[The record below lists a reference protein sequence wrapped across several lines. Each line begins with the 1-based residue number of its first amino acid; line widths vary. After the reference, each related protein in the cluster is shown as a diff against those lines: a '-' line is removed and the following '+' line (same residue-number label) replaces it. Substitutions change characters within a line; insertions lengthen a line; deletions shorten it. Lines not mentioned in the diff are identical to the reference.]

1 MYRSQSSKS
10 PKSRFIVV
18 WHTIRMFLIFLA
30 VVLTCGAYTTR
41 AQMGGHADGG
51 KHGASINLQIYS
63 ASGGLIDMP
72 AQVVLSSQG
81 SMSGL
86 EQAVSDDGVVMFS
99 GLLPGSYSVTV
110 HVAGFRDARQ
120 QVDVIGE
127 GIAEAAIE
135 LEPEGDPATEA
146 AAMGFVLAPE
156 AKKDLDLGL
165 AAMRASKFPEAQQR
179 LDAAY
184 RLAPGD
190 PNVSAAMAELFIAT
204 NDLPKAEQYVDHA
217 TSIDPN
223 NLNALI
229 DAGQVRILQKN
240 FAGAQPPL
248 EHAVD
253 VAPRSKFAHWLLGI
267 TYLDLGLYEKA
278 KDEATAVVKINK
290 SAATDGE
297 FLLGEAL
304 VGLGRTTEAIATL
317 KTFVKKAPRDS
328 YTPYAENLIA
338 KLQSQPTPREQ
349 QDTGGQAAASTSQT
363 KSQ

>member
-10 PKSRFIVV
+10 KKHRVIATSQ
-18 WHTIRMFLIFLA
+18 TIRTFLLSLA
-30 VVLTCGAYTTR
+30 AVLTYGAYTSR
-41 AQMGGHADGG
+41 AQMGGPAYGNM
-51 KHGASINLQIYS
+51 HGASISVQIY
-63 ASGGLIDMP
+63 AANGGLIDVP
-72 AQVVLSSQG
+72 AQAILSSEG
-81 SMSGL
+81 SISGL
-86 EQAVSDDGVVMFS
+86 QQAVSNDGVVMFR
-99 GLLPGSYSVTV
+99 GLPPGSYAVTV
-110 HVAGFRDARQ
+110 HVVGFKDARE
-120 QVDVIGE
+120 QVDVIGD
-127 GIAEAAIE
+127 GIAEAAIQ
-135 LEPEGDPATEA
+135 LEPEGDPATQA
-146 AAMGFVLAPE
+146 GAMGFVLAPE

-165 AAMRASKFPEAQQR
+165 AAMHALKFPEAQQR

-190 PNVSAAMAELFIAT
+190 PNVSAAMAELYIAT

-240 FAGAQPPL
+240 FVSAQPPL
-248 EHAVD
+248 EHAID

-304 VGLGRTTEAIATL
+304 AGLGRTTEAITTL

-328 YTPYAENLIA
+328 YTPYAENLIV
-338 KLQSQPTPREQ
+338 KLQSQPTPQEQ
-349 QDTGGQAAASTSQT
+349 QDTGGQAVASANEAKAQ
-363 KSQ
+363 